1 MFEQALLVAD
11 RLPSNRRDG
20 LFARLDRVREISET
34 FGYGVSDNMDLILA
48 KYR

>member
-1 MFEQALLVAD
+1 
-11 RLPSNRRDG
+11 LPANRWDD

-34 FGYGVSDNMDLILA
+34 FGYGVGDNMDLILA